1 MLNLIMKRRSIR
13 KFKDEKLSEEE
24 IQKLIKGGLLA
35 PSSKNKKVVELIAV
49 DDKDTILKLKDCKN
63 MGSLGLDTAPLAL
76 VVIADGE
83 KSDVWV
89 EDASVAA
96 SYIQL
101 TAEDM
106 GLGTVWIQ
114 MRKRFSD
121 HDDAE
126 NEVRKVLNIPEKFGV
141 VCIIA
146 AGYKNENIGP
156 YRDNDVEE
164 SRAHYNKF

>member
-1 MLNLIMKRRSIR
+1 MLSLIMKRRSIR
-13 KFKDEKLSEEE
+13 KFKDEKLSKEE
-24 IQKLIKGGLLA
+24 IKKLIKAGLLA
-35 PSSKNKKVVELIAV
+35 PTSKNKKVVELIAV
-49 DDKDTILKLKDCKN
+49 DDKDIILKLKDCKN
-63 MGSLGLDTAPLAL
+63 MGSIGLNTAPFALA
-76 VVIADGE
+76 VIADSQ

-89 EDASVAA
+89 EDASIAA

-101 TAEDM
+101 AAEDM

-121 HDDAE
+121 YGDAE
-126 NEVRKVLNIPEKFGV
+126 KEVRKVLNIPEKYGV

-156 YRDNDVEE
+156 YTDKDVEV
-164 SRAHYNKF
+164 SRVHYNKF